1 MAFFGEYRLRAGHL
15 FRELL
20 ARPVCSPVLRLNP
33 NQVFRLEIDR
43 PLVLIDVMLLFLL
56 GECNAVLSC
65 VPSVMYTLSEGYS
78 LVLIQLFPSIY
89 RRLRTVT
96 VPVPGRTGLI
106 PLKELERAYPNA
118 LIVQG
123 KLRVVYHRNQR
134 RPVVLVVI
142 NEGL

>member
-1 MAFFGEYRLRAGHL
+1 MAFFGEYWPRAGHL

-20 ARPVCSPVLRLNP
+20 ARPVCSPVLRLDP

-43 PLVLIDVMLLFLL
+43 SLVLIDVTLLLLL
-56 GECNAVLSC
+56 GKCNTALSY
-65 VPSVMYTLSEGYS
+65 VPSVMYTLSEGYG

-89 RRLRTVT
+89 GLLRTVT

-106 PLKELERAYPNA
+106 PFKELERAHPNA
-118 LIVQG
+118 LMVQG
-123 KLRVVYHRNQR
+123 KLCVVHYRNQG

-142 NEGL
+142 DEGP

>member
-1 MAFFGEYRLRAGHL
+1 MAFFSEYWPRASYL

-20 ARPVCSPVLRLNP
+20 TKPVRSLVLHLDL

-43 PLVLIDVMLLFLL
+43 PPVPIDVTLLLLL
-56 GECNAVLSC
+56 GKCNTALSY
-65 VPSVMYTLSEGYS
+65 VPSVVHIFGEGHS

-89 RRLRTVT
+89 GSLQIVT
-96 VPVPGRTGLI
+96 VLFPGCTGLI
-106 PLKELERAYPNA
+106 PFKELERAYPNA

-123 KLRVVYHRNQR
+123 KLRVVYHKNQGR
-134 RPVVLVVI
+134 LVVLIVI

>member
-1 MAFFGEYRLRAGHL
+1 MAFFGEYWLRAGHL

-20 ARPVCSPVLRLNP
+20 TRPVCSPVLRLDP

-43 PLVLIDVMLLFLL
+43 LPVLIDVTLLFLL
-56 GECNAVLSC
+56 GECNAALSC
-65 VPSVMYTLSEGYS
+65 VPSVIYTLSESYG
-78 LVLIQLFPSIY
+78 LILIQLFLSIY
-89 RRLRTVT
+89 GCLRTVT

-118 LIVQG
+118 LMVQG
-123 KLRVVYHRNQR
+123 KLRVVHHRNQG

-142 NEGL
+142 DEGL